1 MSSSGGGAGSGGRRK
16 VSVIVQRDG
25 ASQSSTY
32 RIPIWAFRIALV
44 GAFALT
50 ILLVLAVAF
59 YGPIARQAS
68 RVPQLEREV
77 DRLRTDN
84 LRVRELAA
92 VLDSVVLN
100 YERLRTMVGAD
111 IVPDPVMLGSTIPVA
126 PAIFAASPDAEA
138 IYEIGPSA
146 PRHWPLAER
155 GYVTRGQALA
165 DSAQENH
172 PGIDIAVPVGS
183 VVRASGGGV
192 VLQTGEHEQYGRFVL
207 LEHPDGYQSM
217 YGHLSRVIAV
227 QGAVVNAG
235 QVIARSGNTGR
246 SSAPHLHFEIRLN
259 GISID
264 PGTMVKEV
272 Q

>member
-1 MSSSGGGAGSGGRRK
+1 MSRAGTGSGGRRK
-16 VSVIVQRDG
+16 VSVIVQQDG

-44 GAFALT
+44 GGVALT
-50 ILLVLAVAF
+50 ILVVLGVAF
-59 YGPIARQAS
+59 YGPIARQAW

-77 DRLRTDN
+77 DRLHTDN

-92 VLDSVVLN
+92 AMDSVLLN
-100 YERLRTMVGAD
+100 YERLRSMVGAD
-111 IVPDPVMLGSTIPVA
+111 IVPDPVILRSPLPVA
-126 PAIFAASPDAEA
+126 PPLFAASPDAEA
-138 IYEIGPSA
+138 LYEIGASV
-146 PRHWPLAER
+146 PRYWPLVDR

-165 DSAQENH
+165 DSTQEVH

-192 VLQTGEHEQYGRFVL
+192 VLQTGEHNQYGRFVL
-207 LEHPDGYQSM
+207 LEHPDGYRSM

-227 QGAVVNAG
+227 QGAIVNAG
-235 QVIARSGNTGR
+235 MVIGRSGNTGR

-264 PGTMVKEV
+264 PESMVKEV